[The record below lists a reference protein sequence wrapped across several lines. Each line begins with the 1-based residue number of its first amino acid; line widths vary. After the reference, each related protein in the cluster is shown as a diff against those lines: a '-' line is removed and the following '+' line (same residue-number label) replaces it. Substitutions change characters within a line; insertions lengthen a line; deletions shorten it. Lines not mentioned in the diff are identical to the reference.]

1 MSHIYITSPW
11 QPCISNNLRREREGV
26 KKEGE
31 STMCWHVVL
40 ELSRELKQQE
50 GKKRPYGIIEHFCWT
65 INRSVEIFLKN
76 SERTDLKGK
85 ISAKLKQVLTSVN
98 EKVMN

>member
-1 MSHIYITSPW
+1 MATLHQQ
-11 QPCISNNLRREREGV
+11 QPTKGEREGA

-40 ELSRELKQQE
+40 ELSSELKQQE
-50 GKKRPYGIIEHFCWT
+50 GKKDLIIERFCWT
-65 INRSVEIFLKN
+65 INRLVEIFLNKKRN
-76 SERTDLKGK
+76 NCDLKGK
-85 ISAKLKQVLTSVN
+85 TFVKLQQALMFVN

>member
-1 MSHIYITSPW
+1 M
-11 QPCISNNLRREREGV
+11 

-65 INRSVEIFLKN
+65 INRSVEMLLNKKRKN
-76 SERTDLKGK
+76 WDLKGK
-85 ISAKLKQVLTSVN
+85 TYAKLQQALTFVN
-98 EKVMN
+98 EKFMN